1 MTKLI
6 LTPASVEFAAD
17 LYQFELNNRAFFESR
32 INARPDSYYS
42 LDSVTKALQVAENEA
57 KLDVGYQFLMFDK
70 ALNIVGRI
78 NLTRIR
84 RAHFH
89 SAELGYRIAELECG
103 KGYASAAIGEV
114 LDKAFLELD
123 FKRIEAAVSVS
134 NLASIRAL
142 QRNGFS
148 QYGYAKRSFE
158 LNGVWYDVLHF
169 EAHSVSETT
178 GTSRL
183 DI

>member
-57 KLDVGYQFLMFDK
+57 KLDVGYQFLMCDK
-70 ALNIVGRI
+70 ALNIIGRI

-103 KGYASAAIGEV
+103 KGYASSAIGEV
-114 LDKAFLELD
+114 LGKAFLELD
-123 FKRIEAAVSVS
+123 LKRIEAAVSVS

-148 QYGYAKRSFE
+148 QYGHAKRSFE

-178 GTSRL
+178 GRSR
-183 DI
+183 